1 MAQVASRRGWS
12 SYLFVIPAFLLY
24 TVFVVYPLFTGLTY
38 STFSWK
44 GTLRDT
50 FVGLDNYV
58 GLLTGDSFQDKLLP
72 ALGHNFALFAGTV
85 LVQNTLGLAFAVG
98 LSRIRRGKRALQS
111 LFALPYLVN
120 PLVIG
125 YLWTLLL
132 SPTFGPVNTLLR
144 NAGLDA
150 LAVPWLGNP
159 DTALPTV
166 ILITTWQ
173 WVGFPMLLFS
183 AALGGIPPEYA
194 EAART
199 DGASNGRVFWHITL
213 PQLRPAMGTVTILS
227 FIGSMN
233 TFALVYA
240 LGGSNG
246 SPAGAT
252 DVLGLLF
259 YRSAFA
265 SGDVNAL
272 GTSSALAMLMFTFIF
287 GSTLVLE
294 RVLRRRA

>member
-1 MAQVASRRGWS
+1 MAVGPRRGS
-12 SYLFVIPAFLLY
+12 SYLFLVPALLLY
-24 TVFVVYPLFTGLTY
+24 SLFVVYPLFTALSY
-38 STFSWK
+38 SVFTWK
-44 GTLRDT
+44 GTLRDG
-50 FVGLDNYV
+50 FAGLANYA
-58 GLLTGDSFQDKLLP
+58 GLLSGSFLDQLLP
-72 ALGHNFALFAGTV
+72 ALGHNALLFAGSV
-85 LVQNTLGLAFAVG
+85 LVQNTLGLAFALA
-98 LSRIRRGKRALQS
+98 LSRVRRGKRALQTM
-111 LFALPYLVN
+111 FALPYLVN

-132 SPTFGPVNTLLR
+132 SPTFGPVNSLLR
-144 NAGLDA
+144 GAGLEQ
-150 LAVPWLGNP
+150 LAVPWLGDP
-159 DTALPTV
+159 ATALPTV

-183 AALGGIPPEYA
+183 AALGGIPQEYG

-199 DGASNGRVFWHITL
+199 DGAGSWQVFRRITL
-213 PQLRPAMGTVTILS
+213 PLLRPAMGTVTILS

-246 SPAGAT
+246 APAGAT

-259 YRSAFA
+259 YRAAFA

-272 GTSSALAMLMFTFIF
+272 GTSSALAVFMFTFVF
-287 GSTLVLE
+287 GSTLLLE
-294 RVLRRRA
+294 RVLRRKA

>member
-1 MAQVASRRGWS
+1 MALGQRRGSW
-12 SYLFVIPAFLLY
+12 YLFLIPAFLLY
-24 TVFVVYPLFTGLTY
+24 SVFVIYPLFTGLTY
-38 STFSWK
+38 SVFSWK

-50 FVGLDNYV
+50 FVGMANYA
-58 GLLTGDSFQDKLLP
+58 GLLTESFRDQLLP
-72 ALGHNFALFAGTV
+72 ALGHNFLLFAGTM
-85 LVQNTLGLAFAVG
+85 LVQNTLGLAFALA
-98 LSRIRRGKRALQS
+98 LSRVRRGKRALQTM
-111 LFALPYLVN
+111 FALPYLVN

-132 SPTFGPVNTLLR
+132 SPTFGPVNELLR
-144 NAGLDA
+144 PAGLA
-150 LAVPWLGNP
+150 MPWLGDP
-159 DTALPTV
+159 ATALPTV

-183 AALGGIPPEYA
+183 AALGGIPQEYG

-199 DGASNGRVFWHITL
+199 DGATSWQVFRRITL
-213 PQLRPAMGTVTILS
+213 PLLRPAMATITILS

-233 TFALVYA
+233 TFALIYA

-246 SPAGAT
+246 APAGAT

-259 YRSAFA
+259 YRAAFA

-272 GTSSALAMLMFTFIF
+272 GTSSALAVFMFTFVF
-287 GSTLVLE
+287 GSTLLLE
-294 RVLRRRA
+294 RVLRRKA

>member
-1 MAQVASRRGWS
+1 MALSATRRGSWYLFLIPAFVLYS
-12 SYLFVIPAFLLY
+12 LFVI
-24 TVFVVYPLFTGLTY
+24 YPLFTGLTY
-38 STFSWK
+38 SVFSWK

-50 FVGLDNYV
+50 FVGFANYA
-58 GLLTGDSFQDKLLP
+58 GLLTESFLDQLLP
-72 ALGHNFALFAGTV
+72 ALGHNFLLFAGTI
-85 LVQNTLGLAFAVG
+85 LVQNTLGLAFALA
-98 LSRIRRGKRALQS
+98 LSRVRRGKRALQTM
-111 LFALPYLVN
+111 FALPYLVN

-132 SPTFGPVNTLLR
+132 SPTFGPVNALLR
-144 NAGLDA
+144 WAGMDG
-150 LAVPWLGNP
+150 LAMPWLGDP
-159 DTALPTV
+159 ATALPTV
-166 ILITTWQ
+166 IVITTWQ

-183 AALGGIPPEYA
+183 AALGGIPQEYA

-199 DGASNGRVFWHITL
+199 DGATSWQVFWRITL
-213 PQLRPAMGTVTILS
+213 PLLRPAMATITILG

-246 SPAGAT
+246 APAGAT

-259 YRSAFA
+259 YRAAFA

-272 GTSSALAMLMFTFIF
+272 GTSSALAVFMFAFIF
-287 GSTLVLE
+287 GSTLLLE
-294 RVLRRRA
+294 RVLRRKT

>member
-1 MAQVASRRGWS
+1 MALAAKRGS
-12 SYLFVIPAFLLY
+12 AYLFLIPAFLLY
-24 TVFVVYPLFTGLTY
+24 SVFVVYPLFTGLTF
-38 STFSWK
+38 SLFSWK
-44 GTLRDT
+44 GTLRDS
-50 FVGLDNYV
+50 FAGLANYA
-58 GLLTGDSFQDKLLP
+58 GLLTESFLDQLLP
-72 ALGHNFALFAGTV
+72 ALGHNFLIFAGGV
-85 LVQNTLGLAFAVG
+85 LVQNTLGLAFALA
-98 LSRIRRGKRALQS
+98 LSRIRRGKRVLQTM
-111 LFALPYLVN
+111 FALPYLVN

-132 SPTFGPVNTLLR
+132 SPAFGPVNALLR
-144 NAGLDA
+144 PAGLDM
-150 LAVPWLGNP
+150 PWLGDP
-159 DTALPTV
+159 ATALPTV

-183 AALGGIPPEYA
+183 AALGGIPQEYG

-199 DGASNGRVFWHITL
+199 DGATSWQVFRSITL
-213 PQLRPAMGTVTILS
+213 PLLKPAMATMTVLT
-227 FIGSMN
+227 FIGCMN

-246 SPAGAT
+246 APAGAT

-272 GTSSALAMLMFTFIF
+272 GTSSALAVFMFAFIF
-287 GSTLVLE
+287 GCTLLLE